1 MRFGCQSMIRK
12 IERIIIKRPADAFI
26 SQEYLDTH
34 WKAFN
39 YNGCPDYDK
48 VLREYEAFEKIIKTH
63 VPEVYYLSRCD
74 EVGLDSIY
82 THDAAKITKKGAV
95 LMNMGK
101 ARRKHEPGMMKDFLI
116 ELGIPV
122 LGAITGRGRM
132 EGGDLVWLD
141 EQTLAVGQ
149 GYRTNGEGIRQLK
162 ELTKDIVKELMVVP
176 LPHAGGPEECLHL
189 MSIISMI
196 DVDLAVVYS
205 RYMPIVF
212 REFLIERGIQLL
224 EVDDEEYNS
233 LGSNVLTLA
242 PRKCLVLA
250 GNPRTKQRLEAA
262 KVEVFEYEGS
272 ELSLKGTGGPTC
284 LTCPV
289 LRAL

>member
-1 MRFGCQSMIRK
+1 MVGK
-12 IERIIIKRPADAFI
+12 IEQIIIKRPEDAFI
-26 SQEYLDTH
+26 SQEYLDTQ

-39 YNGCPDYDK
+39 YNGCPDYEK
-48 VLREYEAFEKIIKTH
+48 VLREYEALEKIIKAH
-63 VPEVYYLSRCD
+63 VPEVHYLSKRD

-82 THDAAKITKKGAV
+82 THDAVKITKKGAI

-101 ARRKHEPGMMKDFLI
+101 VQRKNEPGVMKDYLI

-122 LGAITGRGRM
+122 FGAITGKGRM
-132 EGGDLVWLD
+132 EGGDVMWLD
-141 EQTLAVGQ
+141 EQTLAVAR
-149 GYRTNGEGIRQLK
+149 GYRTNDEGIRQLK
-162 ELTKDIVKELMVVP
+162 ELTKDIVKELIPVP
-176 LPHAGGPEECLHL
+176 LPHAGGPTECLHL

-196 DVDLAVVYS
+196 DKDLAVVYS
-205 RYMPIVF
+205 RYMPVVF
-212 REFLIERGIQLL
+212 REFLIDRGIQLI
-224 EVDDEEYNS
+224 EVDDEEYKN

-250 GNPRTKQRLEAA
+250 GNPGTKQKMEAVG
-262 KVEVFEYEGS
+262 VEVFEYEGS

-289 LRAL
+289 LRIDDR

>member
-1 MRFGCQSMIRK
+1 MIGK

-34 WKAFN
+34 WKSFN

-48 VLREYEAFEKIIKTH
+48 VLLEYEAFEKIIKNH
-63 VPEVYYLSRCD
+63 AVEVHYLPKRD

-82 THDAAKITKKGAV
+82 THDAVKITKKGAV
-95 LMNMGK
+95 LMSMGK
-101 ARRKHEPGMMKDFLI
+101 AQRKHEPKVMKDFLK
-116 ELGIPV
+116 ELGVPV
-122 LGAITGRGRM
+122 PGAITGKGRM

-141 EQTLAVGQ
+141 EQTLAAGR
-149 GYRTNGEGIRQLK
+149 GYRTNDEGIRQLK
-162 ELTKDIVKELMVVP
+162 ELTKNIVKELIVVP
-176 LPHAGGPEECLHL
+176 LPHAGGHGECLHL

-196 DVDLAVVYS
+196 DKDLAVVYS
-205 RYMPIVF
+205 RYMPVVF
-212 REFLIERGIQLL
+212 REGLIERGIQLI

-250 GNPRTKQRLEAA
+250 GNPRTKQKMEAA
-262 KVEVFEYEGS
+262 GVEVFEYEGS

-289 LRAL
+289 LRTL